1 MIEEPI
7 VLAYK
12 GNHSIRGDM
21 GDVEL
26 NCTIDGIHRFKIY
39 LRLFF
44 LPPNFFKNSLKTAA
58 G

>member
-12 GNHSIRGDM
+12 GNHSIRGDL

-26 NCTIDGIHRFKIY
+26 NCTMKLLSIVLTFLLIGVVS
-39 LRLFF
+39 
-44 LPPNFFKNSLKTAA
+44 LPPKNNLFKN
-58 G
+58 